1 MINQIKAL
9 CKKNNITVQ
18 WLALHFGWGANSINR
33 WDDNKPS
40 IDKVAQVADFF
51 NVSIDYIYGNAR
63 DVLNA
68 DEIQII
74 KKARN
79 LDKNGLETVLYIIDS
94 ELRRMNEITSERQKS
109 ADIIPLWRS
118 LQPASA
124 GRGFYLSADEFETI
138 IVRKTDETKQ
148 AAFCVPVSG
157 NSMEDKYH
165 DGDIL
170 LVGRKKTLQ
179 IGQIGIFT
187 VDGKGYVKQLN
198 EGYLVSLNADY
209 PPIPITE
216 NTLCHGNVIG
226 TLDKDLII

>member
-1 MINQIKAL
+1 MVDQIKAL
-9 CKKNNITVQ
+9 CKRNNISVQ

-79 LDKNGLETVLYIIDS
+79 LDENGLETVLYIIDS
-94 ELRRMNEITSERQKS
+94 ELRRMEQIASERQKS

-118 LQPASA
+118 VQPASA

-157 NSMEDKYH
+157 NSMEPLYH

-170 LVGRKKTLQ
+170 LVGREKTLSK
-179 IGQIGIFT
+179 GQIGIFT
-187 VDGKGYVKQLN
+187 MDGKGYVKKLDD
-198 EGYLVSLNADY
+198 GVLVSLNADY
-209 PPIPITE
+209 PDIPITDE
-216 NTLCHGNVIG
+216 TYCNGNVIG
-226 TLDKDLII
+226 VLDKDMIL